1 MVVRVNR
8 ISFLGLGSVDHDRM
22 IDHYRR
28 VIGLPVAYEAPSE
41 LFLACGIGHH
51 ALALHRDS
59 HAGHR
64 YVGLEIGS
72 GVSLKDAALD
82 LTKAGIRAETQ
93 TDAFPG
99 ISDCILI
106 RDPDGYA
113 IYLHSSAEFTARSQA
128 APLSSPDKLGHVAMF
143 VGNANSSQ
151 DFYRE
156 HLGFRMSDWVEDYFV
171 FMRCN
176 ADHHGLN
183 FQRADRKGMFHFAF
197 ELRDAS
203 RLIRNCD
210 NLALNGA
217 KILWG
222 PGRHGP
228 GHNIFTYHRD
238 PDGNIVEF
246 YCELDRMSDESLGYF
261 DPRPHH
267 QHFPQQPRVWSLKE
281 TPGPANIWG
290 PHAPQGWRD

>member
-1 MVVRVNR
+1 MTVSVNR
-8 ISFLGLGSVDHDRM
+8 ISFVGLGSADHDRM
-22 IDHYRR
+22 IDHYKR
-28 VIGLPVAYEAPSE
+28 VVGLPVAYETSSD

-51 ALALHRDS
+51 ALALHKS
-59 HAGHR
+59 PKGGHR
-64 YVGLEIGS
+64 YVGLEIG
-72 GVSLKDAALD
+72 GDVTLKDVARE
-82 LTKAGIRAETQ
+82 LTNAGLKAETKS
-93 TDAFPG
+93 DVFPG
-99 ISDCILI
+99 VGSCVHIQDT
-106 RDPDGYA
+106 DGYE
-113 IYLHSSAEFTARSQA
+113 IYLHGSADNADKSQTASLYA
-128 APLSSPDKLGHVAMF
+128 PDKLGHVAMF
-143 VGNANSSQ
+143 VEDAKSSH
-151 DFYRE
+151 DFYQN

-183 FQRADRKGMFHFAF
+183 FQRSDRKGMFHFAF

-203 RLIRNCD
+203 RLIQSCD
-210 NLALNGA
+210 NLAINGTN
-217 KILWG
+217 ILWG

-267 QHFPQQPRVWSLKE
+267 QEFPQRPKVWSLRD

-290 PHAPQGWRD
+290 PHAPNGWRD